1 MVFAQDLDRTKYPPL
16 TRVRGIVVGSVLML
30 AIFSALFGART
41 LAVSF
46 VLFAGSL
53 IVARLL
59 AGEASWT
66 PNLRAHSTIAAFALT
81 LLAGVSA
88 IWADQPKAAFIVFLS
103 AAAWLLLILYS
114 VANLRDEHQRNVFHM
129 AEGLWLGLLAGLVY
143 LLIELISDQS
153 IKLFIINH
161 MSVPRSWLQPEKNY
175 RWAGDVL
182 VSISSADMTRNL
194 TPVPLLVWSAI
205 VALRTTSPWRARI
218 WWQGLIYAVT
228 ATAVMLAGNETAKV
242 ALLVSSLVFVLAMR
256 YASQIL
262 TALQIAWVA
271 TCLFVVPLGLG
282 LYRAELHTA
291 PWLQRSAQHRV
302 VIWNHVAEQVMNRPI
317 LGIGTGMT
325 AHALAATAKPAS
337 KREFSTNA
345 RHAHNIFLQ
354 TWYELGVVGAVIL
367 SLFGLGLLDA
377 IKHLKPRHQ
386 PAALAVFAASF
397 ATASTSFGLWQSWF
411 MSMFGLT
418 LLSFVLA
425 VKADPGNV
433 AAPDPNSL

>member
-16 TRVRGIVVGSVLML
+16 TRARGIVVGSVLML
-30 AIFSALFGART
+30 AIFTALFGART

-46 VLFAGSL
+46 VLFAGGL
-53 IVARLL
+53 ILARLL

-66 PNLRAHSTIAAFALT
+66 PNLRAQSTLAAFALT
-81 LLAGVSA
+81 LLAGISA
-88 IWADQPKAAFIVFLS
+88 IWAEEPKAAFIVFVS
-103 AAAWLLLILYS
+103 AAAWLLLIVYS

-143 LLIELISDQS
+143 LLIELISDQA

-161 MSVPRSWLQPEKNY
+161 LHIPRSWLQPEKNY

-182 VSISSADMTRNL
+182 VAISSADMTRNL

-205 VALRTTSPWRARI
+205 IALRTTSPWRARLF
-218 WWQGLIYAVT
+218 WQGLIFAVT
-228 ATAVMLAGNETAKV
+228 VAAVMSAGNETAKV
-242 ALLVSSLVFVLAMR
+242 ALVVSSLVFILAMR
-256 YASQIL
+256 HASQVL
-262 TALQIAWVA
+262 TTLQIAWVA

-325 AHALAATAKPAS
+325 AHALAATAKPQ
-337 KREFSTNA
+337 KGKQEFSTNA
-345 RHAHNIFLQ
+345 GHAHNIFLQ
-354 TWYELGVVGAVIL
+354 TWYELGVVGAIIL

-425 VKADPGNV
+425 VKADPGHE
-433 AAPDPNSL
+433 APPDRQ